1 MTNRENPEKSDLN
14 RENPEKSDLLTK
26 PVDFLVLAV
35 LSDGALHGYG
45 LAQEMTS
52 RTGGKVKVRPG
63 SLYRVLDRLMR
74 RGLLEKSHERPDEDA
89 DDERRL
95 YYQLTPLGR
104 RVAAEEAVML
114 AKVAAGV
121 IATAEDPA

>member
-1 MTNRENPEKSDLN
+1 MTRGEMPKNP
-14 RENPEKSDLLTK
+14 DLLTK

-45 LAQEMTS
+45 LAQEMTA

-74 RGLLEKSHERPDEDA
+74 RGLLEKSDERPDEDA

-104 RVAAEEAVML
+104 RVAAAEEAVML

>member
-1 MTNRENPEKSDLN
+1 MTQRGNAGDA
-14 RENPEKSDLLTK
+14 DLLTK

-35 LSDGALHGYG
+35 LSDGPLHGYG
-45 LAQEMTS
+45 LAREMTA

-74 RGLLEKSHERPDEDA
+74 RGLLDKLDEHPDQA
-89 DDERRL
+89 GDDERRL

-104 RVAAEEAVML
+104 RVAADEAVML

-121 IATAEDPA
+121 IATAEDSA